1 MKKKLILFAVI
12 AVALSAGFARS
23 ENRLPNQQSHHNSHA
38 APDGVFDHK
47 TVEDAW
53 KVAIE
58 KKKPLLVMFTSNNCT
73 FCRKMIADT
82 YSNQTVKELL
92 RGKAESVMAHSDNYA
107 SLIKKLGIRG
117 YPSSLL
123 ISPEGEVLDF
133 MEGYVAP
140 QEFAKRVTPLLDR
153 PATQIG
159 MNTNSR
165 TVEQ

>member
-1 MKKKLILFAVI
+1 MKKTFVVTAI
-12 AVALSAGFARS
+12 AIVFLAAGIAGA
-23 ENRLPNQQSHHNSHA
+23 ENQHPAQQSAHHGHA
-38 APDGVFDHK
+38 APAGVFDHK
-47 TVEDAW
+47 TVEEAW
-53 KVAIE
+53 KSAIE

-82 YSNQTVKELL
+82 YSNQSIKDLL
-92 RGKAESVMAHSDNYA
+92 RGKTESVMAHSDDYA
-107 SLIKKLGIRG
+107 ALIKKLGIRG

-140 QEFAKRVTPLLDR
+140 QEFAKRVTPILER

-159 MNTNSR
+159 MNTNSQ

>member
-1 MKKKLILFAVI
+1 MKKIAILNV
-12 AVALSAGFARS
+12 VALALLVSVAHA
-23 ENRLPNQQSHHNSHA
+23 EKHHADKAHAHA
-38 APDGVFDHK
+38 APEGVFDHK

-73 FCRKMIADT
+73 YCRKMIADT
-82 YSNQTVKELL
+82 YSNENVKAML
-92 RGKAESVMAHSDNYA
+92 RGRTESVMAHSDDYA
-107 SLIKKLGIRG
+107 ALIKKLGIRG

-123 ISPEGEVLDF
+123 ISPDGEVLDF

-140 QEFAKRVTPLLDR
+140 QEFAKRVGPILEQPT
-153 PATQIG
+153 TQIG
-159 MNTNSR
+159 MKTNTR

>member
-1 MKKKLILFAVI
+1 MKKRLILLAVI
-12 AVALSAGFARS
+12 VVALSAGFVRS
-23 ENRLPNQQSHHNSHA
+23 ENRLPNQQSHHHSHA
-38 APDGVFDHK
+38 VPDGVFDHK

-53 KVAIE
+53 KTAIE

-82 YSNQTVKELL
+82 YSNQAVKDLL

-140 QEFAKRVTPLLDR
+140 QEFAKRVSPILDR

>member
-1 MKKKLILFAVI
+1 MKKIAFLVMLFAFS
-12 AVALSAGFARS
+12 AVEARA
-23 ENRLPNQQSHHNSHA
+23 EKPRDHSHT
-38 APDGVFDHK
+38 APEGVFDHK

-73 FCRKMIADT
+73 YCRKMIADT
-82 YSNQTVKELL
+82 YSNQQVKELL
-92 RGKAESVMAHSDNYA
+92 RGRTESVMAHSDNYA
-107 SLIKKLGIRG
+107 ALIKKLGIRG

-123 ISPEGEVLDF
+123 ITPEGEVLDF
-133 MEGYVAP
+133 MEGYVDP
-140 QEFAKRVTPLLDR
+140 QAFAKRVGPLLDR

-159 MNTNSR
+159 MTVNTK

>member
-1 MKKKLILFAVI
+1 MKIFVVTAFAIVFLAAGI
-12 AVALSAGFARS
+12 AGA
-23 ENRLPNQQSHHNSHA
+23 ENQLPAQQLAHHGHA
-38 APDGVFDHK
+38 APAGVFDHK
-47 TVEDAW
+47 TVEEAW
-53 KVAIE
+53 KTAIE

-82 YSNQTVKELL
+82 YSNQSIKDLL
-92 RGKAESVMAHSDNYA
+92 RGKTESVMAHSDDYA
-107 SLIKKLGIRG
+107 ALIKKLGIRG

-140 QEFAKRVTPLLDR
+140 QEFAKRVGPILER

-159 MNTNSR
+159 MKVNTQ